1 MFKPLAAIAIILAS
15 FGFGSGATASAY
27 AVADGTDAGDTN
39 SLIAS

>member
-1 MFKPLAAIAIILAS
+1 MFKPLAALNYLSALGIV
-15 FGFGSGATASAY
+15 SGATASAY